1 MTTVIS
7 VGNMKGGVGKT
18 TTAIHLAQQFGKR
31 GKTLL
36 LDADEELQCAVYWR
50 EGDFNGWTFD
60 AVPFK
65 GADAAS
71 MAPYAY
77 VVIDTKGNEQGHDL
91 VNLAKDSDLLV
102 IPTKPDGLSATGLI
116 RTLRPLLEAGVQNYR
131 VLIVANE
138 GGRGDELREAL
149 AEEGVSV
156 LTTVVRKSTAVG
168 DAAEKQIPLE
178 AYTGN
183 RYAKLVAVDYA
194 SVTREVLSHVAD

>member
-1 MTTVIS
+1 MPKIIS

-18 TTAIHLAQQFGKR
+18 TTAVHLAQQLGRK

-50 EGDFNGWTFD
+50 SGSFDGWKFD
-60 AVPFK
+60 VLPFK
-65 GADAAS
+65 VAKPNV
-71 MAPYAY
+71 MTEYKY
-77 VVIDTKGNEQGHDL
+77 VVIDTKGNEQGNDL
-91 VNLAKDSDLLV
+91 VSLANDSDLLV

-116 RTLRPLLEAGVQNYR
+116 RTLRPLIDAKTKNYR

-149 AEEGVSV
+149 AEENIPV
-156 LTTVVRKSTAVG
+156 LTTIVRKSTAVG
-168 DAAEKQIPLE
+168 DAAEKQIPLD

-183 RYAKLVAVDYA
+183 RYAKLVTVDYA
-194 SVTREVLSHVAD
+194 SVTREVLGYVR

>member
-1 MTTVIS
+1 MAKIIS

-18 TTAIHLAQQFGKR
+18 TTAVHLAQQLGRK

-50 EGDFNGWTFD
+50 QGDYEGWHFD
-60 AVPFK
+60 ALPFK
-65 GADAAS
+65 GATPDV
-71 MAPYAY
+71 MAPYKY
-77 VVIDTKGNEQGHDL
+77 VVIDTKGNEQGNDL
-91 VNLAKDSDLLV
+91 VTLAGDSDLLV

-149 AEEGVSV
+149 ADEGVPV
-156 LTTVVRKSTAVG
+156 MTTIVRKSTAVG
-168 DAAEKQIPLE
+168 DAAEKQIPLD
-178 AYTGN
+178 AYTSN
-183 RYAKLVAVDYA
+183 RYAKLVSVDYA
-194 SVTREVLSHVAD
+194 SVAREVVNHVK

>member
-1 MTTVIS
+1 MAKIIS

-18 TTAIHLAQQFGKR
+18 TTAVHLAQQLGKK

-50 EGDFNGWTFD
+50 EGDYDGWTFD
-60 AVPFK
+60 AAPFK
-65 GADAAS
+65 DADAAR
-71 MAPYAY
+71 MAAYAY

-91 VNLAKDSDLLV
+91 VNLARDSDLLV

-149 AEEGVSV
+149 AEEGVPV
-156 LTTVVRKSTAVG
+156 MTTIVRKSTAVG

-178 AYTGN
+178 AYTTN

-194 SVTREVLSHVAD
+194 SVTREVLSHVK